1 MKIEFMIKSRMREKD
16 EQFVAV
22 QNEKKVLAARLQK
35 VQGKEATIT
44 VDHSN
49 REQPYSQSIILA
61 NPLPSLSLDTQKKP
75 IREQKNQDHRFVL
88 WYPFQCLDL
97 SRHPLMM

>member
-1 MKIEFMIKSRMREKD
+1 MHEKD

-22 QNEKKVLAARLQK
+22 QNEKKVLATRLQK

-44 VDHSN
+44 ADYSN
-49 REQPYSQSIILA
+49 REQPYSQPIIPA

-75 IREQKNQDHRFVL
+75 YGNKRTKTTDLCCGIHFSVL
-88 WYPFQCLDL
+88 TCLVI
-97 SRHPLMM
+97 H